1 MEVELARKLIF
12 QDGSEAGS
20 EPLQNYMA
28 YFAGLGKGSVEEEEV
43 AVESLTT
50 DEKLKQMII
59 RGERTIGLDEH
70 KQSLEEALEAALHNS
85 LAARSD

>member
-1 MEVELARKLIF
+1 MARKLIF
-12 QDGSEAGS
+12 QDRSRNGD
-20 EPLQNYMA
+20 PLQAYMA
-28 YFAGLGKGSVEEEEV
+28 YFASLGKGSVEEEEL

-70 KQSLEEALEAALHNS
+70 KQTLEATLEAALANS
-85 LAARSD
+85 LAARTD